1 MKEKIVGRVPVL
13 SGHDVVGAIAED
25 DRVELSLQ
33 TPDNRRVV
41 VSTDHVIAATG
52 YRVDIRRLE
61 FLNAA
66 LISQIACVHETPI
79 LSTRFE
85 SSVKGLFFIGPTAAN
100 SFGPVMRFA
109 FGASFASRRLVRVL
123 GRRPHAASSS
133 PGNYEVLGT

>member
-1 MKEKIVGRVPVL
+1 MTWLGRSPRT
-13 SGHDVVGAIAED
+13 I
-25 DRVELSLQ
+25 VELSLQ

-85 SSVKGLFFIGPTAAN
+85 SLGQRSVFYRAHRRQQLRPSDAFCLWCELRVASPGSRSRPTA
-100 SFGPVMRFA
+100 PRRFQ
-109 FGASFASRRLVRVL
+109 FAGKL
-123 GRRPHAASSS
+123 
-133 PGNYEVLGT
+133 